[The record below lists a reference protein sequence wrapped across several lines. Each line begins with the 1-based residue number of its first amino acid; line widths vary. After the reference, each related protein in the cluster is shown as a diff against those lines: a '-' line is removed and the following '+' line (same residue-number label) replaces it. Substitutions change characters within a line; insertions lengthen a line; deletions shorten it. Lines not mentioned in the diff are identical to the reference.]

1 MLRRKKPSR
10 TPGTVFGAIVIGLAL
25 IIIFSVTLVTAVLLL
40 ADGDLDFETVAALDR
55 PASGRNST
63 STVTPAPL
71 VTPIAASMTTLQSV
85 ALGFAIDYPADW
97 AKEERTLEAVFSPA
111 ATDLD
116 PAVQPAAVL
125 QVGIPANDNAEPESL
140 LAELLADFPANAQ
153 TLNTGTMSIAAQSW
167 RSSQISFADEASGE
181 TRIALLA
188 TTNRNDIGYLIV
200 AVAPASEWPSLQ
212 PILQGMISS
221 FRFIDELVIRP
232 TDATPPPTPTPTPT
246 PQVYVVQPGDTLS
259 EIAVRFDVT
268 IEALANRNGID
279 QPESL
284 RSGQTLVIPNPRR

>member
-10 TPGTVFGAIVIGLAL
+10 TPGAVLGAIVIGLVL
-25 IIIFSVTLVTAVLLL
+25 IIVFSVTLVTAILLL
-40 ADGDLDFETVAALDR
+40 AGGDLDFESVAALDR
-55 PASGRNST
+55 PAPARNLT
-63 STVTPAPL
+63 PTVAPVPL
-71 VTPIAASMTTLQSV
+71 VTPIAASMTTLRSV

-97 AKEERTLEAVFSPA
+97 AKEERTLETVFSPA
-111 ATDLD
+111 AAGLD
-116 PAVQPAAVL
+116 PAAVL
-125 QVGIPANDNAEPESL
+125 RVGIPANDNAEPESL
-140 LAELLADFPANAQ
+140 LAELLADFPVNAQ
-153 TLNTGTMSIAAQSW
+153 TLNTGTMSIAAQPW
-167 RSSQISFADEASGE
+167 RSSQISFADEASGQ
-181 TRIALLA
+181 TQIALLA

-200 AVAPASEWPSLQ
+200 AAAPASEWPSLQ

-221 FRFIDELVIRP
+221 FRFTDELVIRP

-259 EIAVRFDVT
+259 GIAVRFDVT

-279 QPESL
+279 RPESL